1 MVAIRSSW
9 KGLACLVAFTLCGQA
24 AQAAVVASVDRQR
37 VEQNES
43 FSLELVVDSTA
54 DMAPDLSVLDED
66 FVIGQ
71 TRRLS
76 NTNII
81 NGQITR
87 SMTWTITLMAKRAG
101 EVTIPPITIGNEQSN
116 PLTITVTE
124 PSYEPPGEADVFI
137 TAEVD
142 DNETFVQA
150 QVIYTIKIYRA
161 VATRQPALREPTFS
175 GAEVLVEDAGGERT
189 YEAILNGRA
198 YNVVE
203 RSYALFPQESG
214 TISISPARFEARV
227 LRDGRITGRKVF
239 ESESATIAVNPIPA
253 PPPGHPNAAWLPARD
268 VTIVDD
274 WSREP
279 DELKAGEPISRN
291 VTVSALGQL
300 ETQIPVTAPPTA
312 DGVNIYPDKPV
323 LRRQLEPEGIRGIRT
338 DQYAMI
344 AVNAGVVTLPAL
356 EIPWYDVAADE
367 WRVARLPQRSVTIS
381 PSPDAVRD
389 PGPIEPVSVEPLVV
403 TETTAA
409 EGAPSGIW
417 RRVSE
422 VLAIGWL
429 LTVVAWWW
437 STRPRRAA
445 REPGPVPIH
454 RQQAQQLKVARK
466 AALDNDGRGVRQAL
480 LEWARLEWPARPPRS
495 IGDVANRVSEPLST
509 ELKRLSK
516 VSYGPDGYG
525 WDGKAMAKAIRSFAV
540 VDESGDGGSSE
551 PLPPLMPDMRT

>member
-1 MVAIRSSW
+1 MVAIHRW
-9 KGLACLVAFTLCGQA
+9 KRLACIAVFALGSQA
-24 AQAAVVASVDRQR
+24 VHAAVVASVDRQR

-43 FSLELVVDSTA
+43 FALELVVDSTA
-54 DMAPDLSVLDED
+54 DIAPELSVLDED

-87 SMTWTITLMAKRAG
+87 STTWTITLMAKRAG
-101 EVTIPPITIGNEQSN
+101 QITIPPITIGNEQSN
-116 PLTITVTE
+116 PVTITVTE

-142 DNETFVQA
+142 DDETFVQA

-253 PPPGHPNAAWLPARD
+253 PPPGRPDAAWLPARD
-268 VTIVDD
+268 VTIVDN

-323 LRRQLEPEGIRGIRT
+323 LRRQLEAEGIRGIRT

-356 EIPWYDVAADE
+356 EIPWYDVVADE
-367 WRVARLPQRSVTIS
+367 WRIARLPERSVTIS
-381 PSPDAVRD
+381 PSPDAIQD
-389 PGPIEPVSVEPLVV
+389 PGPVEPVKVEP
-403 TETTAA
+403 TEVTAA
-409 EGAPSGIW
+409 SGTQPGPSGIW

-437 STRPRRAA
+437 STRPRRKA
-445 REPGPVPIH
+445 REPAPVPIH
-454 RQQAQQLKVARK
+454 RQQAQQLKAARK

-480 LEWARLEWPARPPRS
+480 LEWARLQWPERPPRS
-495 IGDVANRVSEPLST
+495 IGEVAQRVSEPLSS
-509 ELKRLSK
+509 ELRRLSK

-525 WDGKAMAKAIRSFAV
+525 WDGKTMAKAIRTFAV
-540 VDESGDGGSSE
+540 IDDTDDDGGSE
-551 PLPPLMPDMRT
+551 PLPPLMPDIRM